1 MAGLVKSAGLSLT
14 CLSQIRLDMFGVI
27 FSGKQYSGRV
37 NEPLAIMALFV
48 SSISIT
54 PENHMVQN
62 IRVASL
68 SVLFAVSEVH
78 KPSSMLLDIKS
89 AKLGIADKEA
99 AVNTAAIKFLK

>member
-1 MAGLVKSAGLSLT
+1 
-14 CLSQIRLDMFGVI
+14 MFGVI
-27 FSGKQYSGRV
+27 FPGKQHSGRV

-48 SSISIT
+48 SSISTT

-78 KPSSMLLDIKS
+78 KPSSMLLDMKS
-89 AKLGIADKEA
+89 AKLGIGDKKTATSAA
-99 AVNTAAIKFLK
+99 AVRFLKINLAPNSSLVCYT